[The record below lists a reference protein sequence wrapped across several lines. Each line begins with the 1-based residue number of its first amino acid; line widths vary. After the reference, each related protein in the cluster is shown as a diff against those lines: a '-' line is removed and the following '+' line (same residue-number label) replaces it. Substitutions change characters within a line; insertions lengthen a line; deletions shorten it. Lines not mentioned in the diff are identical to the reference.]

1 MDEKVRT
8 ALRIDM
14 TIDITTTGRNSG
26 QPRRIEIW
34 SQYFDDRL
42 IVTGSPGRRG
52 WYANLVAQPE
62 FTYNLKDEFKAD
74 LPAVATP
81 VTEESERRAI
91 FTRLRDVSLFWQRL
105 GMGDLEAWVVG
116 SPLVVVELKNS

>member
-34 SQYFDDRL
+34 SQYFDGRL

-62 FTYNLKDEFKAD
+62 FTYHLKDEFKAD

-81 VTEESERRAI
+81 ITEDSERRAI
-91 FTRLRDVSLFWQRL
+91 FTRLRDVSLFWQRS
-105 GMGDLEAWVVG
+105 GMGDLETWVVG

>member
-1 MDEKVRT
+1 MDEKVRN

-14 TIDITTTGRNSG
+14 TVDITTTGRKSG

-42 IVTGSPGRRG
+42 ILTGSPGRRD
-52 WYANLVAQPE
+52 WYAYLMAHPE
-62 FTYNLKDEFKAD
+62 FTYHLKDEFKAD

-81 VTEESERRAI
+81 VAEESERRAI
-91 FTRLRDVSLFWQRL
+91 FTRLRDVSLFWQRS
-105 GMGDLEAWVVG
+105 GMGAVEAWVDG
-116 SPLVVVELKNS
+116 SPLVVVELEKS